1 MSIHPMPLQR
11 ESKVAPDVEQAVI
24 RVENLHRTYDLGEVQ
39 VHALRGVSLAIGAG
53 EFVAIMGASGSG
65 KSTFMNLIGCLD
77 RPTRGT
83 YWLDGQDVS
92 KLSKT
97 ELAHIRNRKIGFV
110 FQGFNLL
117 SRTSALENVELPL
130 IYSSIP
136 HEERLRRSR
145 EALRM
150 VGLEGREE
158 HHPAQL
164 SGGQQQRVAIARALV
179 NDPSILLADEPTGNL
194 DSRTSVEIMEILQR
208 LNQEQG
214 LTIMLVTHEQDIAR
228 FARRSVLFR
237 DGKIRRDTPV
247 EERADAARV
256 LLQIP
261 KVVEE
266 DEEEQDSG
274 EES

>member
-1 MSIHPMPLQR
+1 MSLYPMPLQH
-11 ESKVAPDVEQAVI
+11 ESKVPHDASEAVI
-24 RVENLHRTYDLGEVQ
+24 RVENLHKIYDLGEVQ
-39 VHALRGVSLAIGAG
+39 VHALRGVSMSMDAG

-77 RPTRGT
+77 RPTRGS

-92 KLSKT
+92 RLSKI

-179 NDPSILLADEPTGNL
+179 NNPSILLADEPTGNL
-194 DSRTSVEIMEILQR
+194 DSRTSVEVIEILQR
-208 LNQEQG
+208 LNREQG
-214 LTIMLVTHEQDIAR
+214 LTIMMVTHEPDIAR
-228 FARRSVLFR
+228 FAARSVLFR

-247 EERADAARV
+247 EDWADAAQV
-256 LLQIP
+256 LLRLP
-261 KVVEE
+261 KTVDE
-266 DEEEQDSG
+266 DEEG
-274 EES
+274 EEES